1 MILKVENLRKSYNS
15 RIAVNDVSFEIEK
28 GQIFALLGPNG
39 AGKTTTIKCILGLRK
54 PDSGKI
60 LLHGSYAYLPE
71 EKELYRYL
79 TVKKTVQIASQ
90 ITDNFSSQKALNFLE
105 EFQIPLDEKISNL
118 SHGMM
123 TQTYISLIFA
133 QDADIYFMDE
143 PTWGLDP
150 IMRNRILELIRQ
162 LSYEGKTIFY
172 TSHILAEVEKLADTI
187 AIMVNGKIIELDEID
202 NIKDK
207 YVVCITPKDKN
218 PGGFLYKSTEK
229 ENIYIVRKEEAEG
242 VVEPATFDMIF
253 EAIVKGAK

>member
-1 MILKVENLRKSYNS
+1 
-15 RIAVNDVSFEIEK
+15 
-28 GQIFALLGPNG
+28 
-39 AGKTTTIKCILGLRK
+39 
-54 PDSGKI
+54 
-60 LLHGSYAYLPE
+60 
-71 EKELYRYL
+71 
-79 TVKKTVQIASQ
+79 
-90 ITDNFSSQKALNFLE
+90 
-105 EFQIPLDEKISNL
+105 
-118 SHGMM
+118 M

-207 YVVCITPKDKN
+207 YVVCITPKAKTREVSFTKV
-218 PGGFLYKSTEK
+218 P
-229 ENIYIVRKEEAEG
+229 RKK
-242 VVEPATFDMIF
+242 IF
-253 EAIVKGAK
+253 T